1 MKFCSRYHPSRASKQ
16 LKRQAK
22 RCRIPAET
30 WKSCSNHWESFIR
43 GVARIQLYFGRQA
56 KLQEVRGHLTGYFR
70 NLDIA
75 QREFREGRFFPHPPP
90 FSASKIFCKFFF
102 HYGVVLL
109 LYPFFARE
117 TMGGKGMGIAQKI
130 IIMII
135 KQKSNNNNNNTGQ
148 MRWVNSCIY

>member
-43 GVARIQLYFGRQA
+43 GVARIQLYFRRQA

-102 HYGVVLL
+102 PMDQY
-109 LYPFFARE
+109 YYYTRSSRE
-117 TMGGKGMGIAQKI
+117 
-130 IIMII
+130 
-135 KQKSNNNNNNTGQ
+135 KQWGRGDADRIENNSNNNK
-148 MRWVNSCIY
+148 I